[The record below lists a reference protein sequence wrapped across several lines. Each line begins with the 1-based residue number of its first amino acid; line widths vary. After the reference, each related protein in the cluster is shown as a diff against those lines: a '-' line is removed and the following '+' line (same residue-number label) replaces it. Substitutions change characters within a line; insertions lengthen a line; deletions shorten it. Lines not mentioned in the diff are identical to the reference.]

1 MSVGSTWG
9 YRIRSFVLALVVFA
23 MMIELP
29 ALLSAVVIVL
39 VETISIKWGGYEAYA
54 AAFTY
59 LSSNPNVFSAVVY
72 LLFGIVV
79 FAWVL
84 VMRRRGH
91 RAVPV
96 APDAGAVGEQA
107 VDAAPP
113 VPAGQAGFA
122 PAAPAPEVPVQVS
135 FRVRGVPRAV
145 WFDAV
150 LLALGMQFVT
160 TLLMT
165 LVLLLLPAAM
175 EEYRSMIDASGVSE
189 YGIAWFLATVVLPP
203 IVEETGFRGLGLT
216 YLKRAGV
223 PFAVAN
229 VLQAVAFGI
238 FHMNL
243 TQAIYTCV
251 LGLFMGYAAHA
262 SGSIVPVMLLHAVYN
277 FMGTMGQ
284 ELLYAVAPW
293 MPYWFE
299 VGLGVVLVIVAVLS
313 LRDRGVHYPRS

>member
-9 YRIRSFVLALVVFA
+9 YRIRSFVLALVVFI

-29 ALLSAVVIVL
+29 TLLSAVVL
-39 VETISIKWGGYEAYA
+39 DFVETVSIQWGGYEAYA

-84 VMRRRGH
+84 VMRRRGS
-91 RAVPV
+91 RIAE
-96 APDAGAVGEQA
+96 DAADARAVGEQA
-107 VDAAPP
+107 ANAAS
-113 VPAGQAGFA
+113 A
-122 PAAPAPEVPVQVS
+122 PAAQLGFASPAPEPPAQVS

-165 LVLLLLPAAM
+165 LVLLLFTAAM

-203 IVEETGFRGLGLT
+203 IVEEMGFRGLGLT

-243 TQAIYTCV
+243 TQGIYTCV

>member
-9 YRIRSFVLALVVFA
+9 YRIRSFVLALVVFI

-29 ALLSAVVIVL
+29 TLLSAVVL
-39 VETISIKWGGYEAYA
+39 DFVETVSIQWGGYEAYA

-84 VMRRRGH
+84 VMRRRGS
-91 RAVPV
+91 RIAE
-96 APDAGAVGEQA
+96 DAADARAVGEQA
-107 VDAAPP
+107 ANAAS
-113 VPAGQAGFA
+113 A
-122 PAAPAPEVPVQVS
+122 PAAQLGFASPAPEPPAQVS

-165 LVLLLLPAAM
+165 LVLLLFPAAM

-243 TQAIYTCV
+243 TQGIYTCV

-284 ELLYAVAPW
+284 ELLYAVVPW

-313 LRDRGVHYPRS
+313 LRDRGLRHPRS

>member
-9 YRIRSFVLALVVFA
+9 YRIRSFVLALVVFI

-29 ALLSAVVIVL
+29 TLLSAVVL
-39 VETISIKWGGYEAYA
+39 DFVETVSIQWGGYEAYA

-84 VMRRRGH
+84 VMRRRGS
-91 RAVPV
+91 RIAE
-96 APDAGAVGEQA
+96 DAADARAVGEQA
-107 VDAAPP
+107 ANAAS
-113 VPAGQAGFA
+113 A
-122 PAAPAPEVPVQVS
+122 PAAQLGFASPAPEPPAQVS

-165 LVLLLLPAAM
+165 LVLLLFPAAM

-203 IVEETGFRGLGLT
+203 IVEEMGFRGLGLT

-243 TQAIYTCV
+243 TQGIYTCV

-284 ELLYAVAPW
+284 ELLYAIAPW

>member
-9 YRIRSFVLALVVFA
+9 YRIRSFVLALVVFI

-29 ALLSAVVIVL
+29 TLLSAVVL
-39 VETISIKWGGYEAYA
+39 DFVETVSIQWGGYEAYA

-84 VMRRRGH
+84 VMRRRGS
-91 RAVPV
+91 RIAE
-96 APDAGAVGEQA
+96 DAADARAVGEQA
-107 VDAAPP
+107 ANAAS
-113 VPAGQAGFA
+113 A
-122 PAAPAPEVPVQVS
+122 PAAQLGFASPAPEPPAQVS

-165 LVLLLLPAAM
+165 LVLLLFPAAM

-203 IVEETGFRGLGLT
+203 IVEEMGFRGLGLT

-243 TQAIYTCV
+243 TQGIYTCV

-313 LRDRGVHYPRS
+313 LRDRGVHHPRS

>member
-9 YRIRSFVLALVVFA
+9 YRIRSFVLALVVFI

-29 ALLSAVVIVL
+29 TLLSAVVL
-39 VETISIKWGGYEAYA
+39 DFVETVSIQWGGYEAYA

-84 VMRRRGH
+84 VMRRRGS
-91 RAVPV
+91 RIAE
-96 APDAGAVGEQA
+96 DAADARAVGEQA
-107 VDAAPP
+107 ANAAS
-113 VPAGQAGFA
+113 A
-122 PAAPAPEVPVQVS
+122 PAAQLGFASPAPEPPAQVS

-160 TLLMT
+160 TLHMT
-165 LVLLLLPAAM
+165 LVLLLFPAAM

-203 IVEETGFRGLGLT
+203 IVEEMGFRGLGLT

-243 TQAIYTCV
+243 TQGIYTCV

>member
-1 MSVGSTWG
+1 MSVGSTAG
-9 YRIRSFVLALVVFA
+9 YRIRSFVLALVVFI

-29 ALLSAVVIVL
+29 TLLSAVVL
-39 VETISIKWGGYEAYA
+39 DFVETISVQWGGYEAYA

-72 LLFGIVV
+72 LLFGVVV

-84 VMRRRGH
+84 GMRRRG
-91 RAVPV
+91 RQVVPV
-96 APDAGAVGEQA
+96 SADAGAVGEQA
-107 VDAAPP
+107 ADA
-113 VPAGQAGFA
+113 
-122 PAAPAPEVPVQVS
+122 AAPAPATQLGFASPELEPPAQVS

-145 WFDAV
+145 WFDVV

-165 LVLLLLPAAM
+165 LVLLLFPAAM

-203 IVEETGFRGLGLT
+203 IVEEMGFRGLGLA

-243 TQAIYTCV
+243 TQGIYTCV

-284 ELLYAVAPW
+284 DLLYAVVPW

-313 LRDRGVHYPRS
+313 LRDRGVHHPRS

>member
-9 YRIRSFVLALVVFA
+9 YRIRSFVLALVVFI

-29 ALLSAVVIVL
+29 TLLSAVVL
-39 VETISIKWGGYEAYA
+39 DFVETVSIQWGGYEAYA

-84 VMRRRGH
+84 VMRRRGS
-91 RAVPV
+91 RIAE
-96 APDAGAVGEQA
+96 DAADARAVGEQA
-107 VDAAPP
+107 ANAAS
-113 VPAGQAGFA
+113 A
-122 PAAPAPEVPVQVS
+122 PAAQLGFASPAPEPPAQVS

-165 LVLLLLPAAM
+165 LVLLLFPAAM

-203 IVEETGFRGLGLT
+203 IVEEMGFRGLGLT

-243 TQAIYTCV
+243 TQGIYTCV

-284 ELLYAVAPW
+284 ELLYAVVPW

-313 LRDRGVHYPRS
+313 LRDRGVHHPRS

>member
-9 YRIRSFVLALVVFA
+9 YRIRSFVLALVVFI

-29 ALLSAVVIVL
+29 TLLSAVVL
-39 VETISIKWGGYEAYA
+39 DFVETVSIQWGGYEAYA

-84 VMRRRGH
+84 VMRRRGS
-91 RAVPV
+91 RIAE
-96 APDAGAVGEQA
+96 DAADARAVGEQA
-107 VDAAPP
+107 ANAAS
-113 VPAGQAGFA
+113 A
-122 PAAPAPEVPVQVS
+122 PAAQLGFASPAPEPPAQVS

-165 LVLLLLPAAM
+165 LVLLLFPAAM

-203 IVEETGFRGLGLT
+203 IVEEMASAVWGSRTSSG
-216 YLKRAGV
+216 RACRSRW
-223 PFAVAN
+223 PMCCR
-229 VLQAVAFGI
+229 QSRS
-238 FHMNL
+238 
-243 TQAIYTCV
+243 
-251 LGLFMGYAAHA
+251 A
-262 SGSIVPVMLLHAVYN
+262 SSI
-277 FMGTMGQ
+277 
-284 ELLYAVAPW
+284 
-293 MPYWFE
+293 
-299 VGLGVVLVIVAVLS
+299 
-313 LRDRGVHYPRS
+313 

>member
-9 YRIRSFVLALVVFA
+9 YRIRSFVLALVVFT

-29 ALLSAVVIVL
+29 SLLSAVVLDL
-39 VETISIKWGGYEAYA
+39 VETVSIQWGGYEAYA

-72 LLFGIVV
+72 LLFGVVV

-84 VMRRRGH
+84 VMRRRG
-91 RAVPV
+91 RQVVPV
-96 APDAGAVGEQA
+96 SADAGMAGEQV
-107 VDAAPP
+107 VDAAAP
-113 VPAGQAGFA
+113 VQATQLGFA
-122 PAAPAPEVPVQVS
+122 SPTPEPPAQVS

-145 WFDAV
+145 WFDTV

-165 LVLLLLPAAM
+165 LVLLLFPAAM

-243 TQAIYTCV
+243 TQGIYTCV

-284 ELLYAVAPW
+284 ELLYAVVPW

-313 LRDRGVHYPRS
+313 LRDRGVQRRRS

>member
-9 YRIRSFVLALVVFA
+9 YRIRSFVLALVVFI

-29 ALLSAVVIVL
+29 TLLSAVVL
-39 VETISIKWGGYEAYA
+39 DFVETVSIQWGGYEAYA

-84 VMRRRGH
+84 VMRRRGS
-91 RAVPV
+91 RIAE
-96 APDAGAVGEQA
+96 DAADARAVGEQA
-107 VDAAPP
+107 ANAAS
-113 VPAGQAGFA
+113 A
-122 PAAPAPEVPVQVS
+122 PAAQLGFASPAPEPPAQVS

-165 LVLLLLPAAM
+165 LVLLLFPAAM

-203 IVEETGFRGLGLT
+203 IVEEMGFRGLGLT

-243 TQAIYTCV
+243 TQGIYTCV

>member
-9 YRIRSFVLALVVFA
+9 YRIRSFVLALVVFI

-29 ALLSAVVIVL
+29 TLLSAVVL
-39 VETISIKWGGYEAYA
+39 DFVETVSIQWGGYEAYA

-84 VMRRRGH
+84 GMRRRGS
-91 RAVPV
+91 RIAE
-96 APDAGAVGEQA
+96 DAADARAVGEQA
-107 VDAAPP
+107 ANAAS
-113 VPAGQAGFA
+113 A
-122 PAAPAPEVPVQVS
+122 PAAQLGFASPAPEPPAQVS

-165 LVLLLLPAAM
+165 LVLLLFPAAM

-203 IVEETGFRGLGLT
+203 IVEEMGFRGLGLT

-243 TQAIYTCV
+243 TQGIYTCV

>member
-9 YRIRSFVLALVVFA
+9 YRIRSFVLALVVFT

-29 ALLSAVVIVL
+29 SLLSAVVLDL
-39 VETISIKWGGYEAYA
+39 VETVSIQWGGYEAYA

-72 LLFGIVV
+72 LLFGVVV

-84 VMRRRGH
+84 VMRRRG
-91 RAVPV
+91 RQVVPV
-96 APDAGAVGEQA
+96 SADAGMAGEQV
-107 VDAAPP
+107 VDAAAP
-113 VPAGQAGFA
+113 VQATQLGFA
-122 PAAPAPEVPVQVS
+122 SPAPELPAQVS

-165 LVLLLLPAAM
+165 LVLLLFPAAM

-243 TQAIYTCV
+243 TQGIYTFV

-284 ELLYAVAPW
+284 DLLYAVVPW

-299 VGLGVVLVIVAVLS
+299 IGLGVVLVIVAVLS
-313 LRDRGVHYPRS
+313 LRDRGLHHPRS

>member
-1 MSVGSTWG
+1 MSVRSTAG
-9 YRIRSFVLALVVFA
+9 YRIRSFVLALVVFI

-29 ALLSAVVIVL
+29 TLLSAAVL
-39 VETISIKWGGYEAYA
+39 DFVETVSIQWGGYEAYA

-84 VMRRRGH
+84 GMCRRGH
-91 RAVPV
+91 RVEGA
-96 APDAGAVGEQA
+96 APDAGAVGEPIA
-107 VDAAPP
+107 DAAAP
-113 VPAGQAGFA
+113 VHATQLGFA
-122 PAAPAPEVPVQVS
+122 SPTPEPPAQVS

-145 WFDAV
+145 WFDTV

-165 LVLLLLPAAM
+165 LVLLLFPAAM

-243 TQAIYTCV
+243 TQGIYTCV

-284 ELLYAVAPW
+284 ELLYAVVPW

-313 LRDRGVHYPRS
+313 LRDRGVQRRRS

>member
-9 YRIRSFVLALVVFA
+9 YRIRSFVLALVVFT

-29 ALLSAVVIVL
+29 SLLSAVVLDL
-39 VETISIKWGGYEAYA
+39 VETVSIQWGGYEAYA

-72 LLFGIVV
+72 LLFGVVV

-84 VMRRRGH
+84 VMRRRG
-91 RAVPV
+91 RQVVPV
-96 APDAGAVGEQA
+96 SADAGMAGEQV
-107 VDAAPP
+107 VDAAAP
-113 VPAGQAGFA
+113 VQATQLGFA
-122 PAAPAPEVPVQVS
+122 SPAPELPAQVS

-165 LVLLLLPAAM
+165 LVLLLFPAAM

-243 TQAIYTCV
+243 TQGIYTFV

-284 ELLYAVAPW
+284 DLLYAVVPW

-299 VGLGVVLVIVAVLS
+299 IGLGVVLVIVAVLS
-313 LRDRGVHYPRS
+313 LRDRGLHHPRR

>member
-9 YRIRSFVLALVVFA
+9 YRIRSFVLALVVFT

-29 ALLSAVVIVL
+29 SLLSAVVLDL
-39 VETISIKWGGYEAYA
+39 VETVSIQWGGYEAYA

-72 LLFGIVV
+72 LLFGVVV

-84 VMRRRGH
+84 VMRRRG
-91 RAVPV
+91 RQVVPV
-96 APDAGAVGEQA
+96 SADAGMAGEQV
-107 VDAAPP
+107 VDAAAP
-113 VPAGQAGFA
+113 VQATQLGFA
-122 PAAPAPEVPVQVS
+122 SPAPELPAQVS

-165 LVLLLLPAAM
+165 LVLLLFPAAM

-243 TQAIYTCV
+243 TQGIYTFV

-284 ELLYAVAPW
+284 DLLYAVVPW

-299 VGLGVVLVIVAVLS
+299 IGLGVVLVIVAVLS
-313 LRDRGVHYPRS
+313 LRDRGVQRRRS

>member
-9 YRIRSFVLALVVFA
+9 YRIRNFVLALVVFT
-23 MMIELP
+23 MMIEFP
-29 ALLSAVVIVL
+29 SLLSAVVIDI
-39 VETISIKWGGYEAYA
+39 VEMVSIQWGGYEAYA

-72 LLFGIVV
+72 LLFGVVV

-84 VMRRRGH
+84 VMRRRGS
-91 RAVPV
+91 RVAPV
-96 APDAGAVGEQA
+96 AAEAGTAGEQV
-107 VDAAPP
+107 VDAAAP
-113 VPAGQAGFA
+113 VQATQLGFA
-122 PAAPAPEVPVQVS
+122 SPAPEPPAQVS
-135 FRVRGVPRAV
+135 FRVRDVPRAV

-165 LVLLLLPAAM
+165 LVLLLFPAAM

-243 TQAIYTCV
+243 TQGIYTFV

-284 ELLYAVAPW
+284 DLLYAVAPW

-313 LRDRGVHYPRS
+313 LRDRGLHHPRS

>member
-1 MSVGSTWG
+1 M
-9 YRIRSFVLALVVFA
+9 
-23 MMIELP
+23 
-29 ALLSAVVIVL
+29 
-39 VETISIKWGGYEAYA
+39 
-54 AAFTY
+54 
-59 LSSNPNVFSAVVY
+59 
-72 LLFGIVV
+72 
-79 FAWVL
+79 
-84 VMRRRGH
+84 
-91 RAVPV
+91 
-96 APDAGAVGEQA
+96 
-107 VDAAPP
+107 
-113 VPAGQAGFA
+113 
-122 PAAPAPEVPVQVS
+122 S
-135 FRVRGVPRAV
+135 FRVRDVPRAV

-165 LVLLLLPAAM
+165 LVLLLFPAAM

-243 TQAIYTCV
+243 TQGIYTFV

-284 ELLYAVAPW
+284 DLLYAVAPW

-313 LRDRGVHYPRS
+313 LRDRGLHHPRS

>member
-1 MSVGSTWG
+1 MSVGSTAG
-9 YRIRSFVLALVVFA
+9 YRIRSFVLALVVFI

-29 ALLSAVVIVL
+29 ALLSAVVL
-39 VETISIKWGGYEAYA
+39 DFVETVSIQWGGYEAYA

-84 VMRRRGH
+84 VMRRRG
-91 RAVPV
+91 RQVVPV
-96 APDAGAVGEQA
+96 SVDAGTAGEQIA
-107 VDAAPP
+107 DAAAP
-113 VPAGQAGFA
+113 VRAAQLGFA
-122 PAAPAPEVPVQVS
+122 SPALEPPAQVS

-145 WFDAV
+145 WFDVV

-165 LVLLLLPAAM
+165 LVLLLFPAAM

-203 IVEETGFRGLGLT
+203 IVEEMGFRGLGLT

-223 PFAVAN
+223 PFAAAN

-243 TQAIYTCV
+243 TQGIYTCV

-284 ELLYAVAPW
+284 ELLYAVVPW

>member
-9 YRIRSFVLALVVFA
+9 YRIRSFVLALVVFI

-29 ALLSAVVIVL
+29 TLLSAVVL
-39 VETISIKWGGYEAYA
+39 DFVETVSIQWGGYEAYA

-84 VMRRRGH
+84 VMRRRGS
-91 RAVPV
+91 RIAE
-96 APDAGAVGEQA
+96 DAADARAVGEQA
-107 VDAAPP
+107 ANAAS
-113 VPAGQAGFA
+113 A
-122 PAAPAPEVPVQVS
+122 PAAQLGFASPAPEPPAQVS

-165 LVLLLLPAAM
+165 LVLLLFPAAM

-203 IVEETGFRGLGLT
+203 IVEEMGFRGLGLT

-243 TQAIYTCV
+243 TQGIYTCV

-313 LRDRGVHYPRS
+313 LRDRGVQRRRS